1 MIPKPLH
8 VLAAL
13 SLLGAGSPALAQ
25 SAAPLS
31 LASAPAVAGQAD
43 ANDLHGTA
51 RWLVGAVVLGLIV
64 WGIIELTDDDD
75 EAFPVSP

>member
-1 MIPKPLH
+1 MFPKPLH
-8 VLAAL
+8 ALAAL
-13 SLLGAGSPALAQ
+13 SLVGASSAAVAQ
-25 SAAPLS
+25 STAPLS
-31 LASAPAVAGQAD
+31 LANASGAATSAD

-64 WGIIELTDDDD
+64 WGIIELTDNDD